1 MAVGMKKRNVTVRW
15 PMGLHL
21 LPATGLARLTQTFR
35 SKIRLSLG
43 SHVADASSVLSIL
56 ILCASLN
63 AVLEIEATGDDEHEA
78 LRAVEAYFDSPDR
91 EA

>member
-1 MAVGMKKRNVTVRW
+1 MKKANVTVRW
-15 PMGLHL
+15 PHGLHL
-21 LPATGLARLTQTFR
+21 LPAARLVQLTRNFR

-43 SHVADASSVLSIL
+43 SRVADATSVLSIL

-78 LRAVEAYFDSPDR
+78 VRAVEAYFDSSDR
-91 EA
+91 EM